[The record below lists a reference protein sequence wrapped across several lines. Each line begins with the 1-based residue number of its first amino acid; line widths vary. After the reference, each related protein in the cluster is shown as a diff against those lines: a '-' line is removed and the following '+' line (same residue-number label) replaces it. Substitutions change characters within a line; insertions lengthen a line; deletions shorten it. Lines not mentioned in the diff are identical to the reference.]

1 MQFFLQEEDFLME
14 LEKDVL
20 KSDSALGTIRI
31 ADEVVS
37 IIAGLAATEIEGI
50 AGMSGGLVGG
60 IAEMLGRKNFSKGVK
75 VEVGER
81 EAAIDLYIIVK
92 YGVRI
97 PDVALAAQE
106 NIKQAIENMTGLSV
120 VEVNVHVQGVN
131 FPTDDEEKLEEVRV
145 H

>member
-1 MQFFLQEEDFLME
+1 ME
-14 LEKDVL
+14 LDKEGL

-50 AGMSGGLVGG
+50 AGMSGGVVGG

-131 FPTDDEEKLEEVRV
+131 FPEEEDKNEEVRV

>member
-1 MQFFLQEEDFLME
+1 ME
-14 LEKDVL
+14 LDKEGL

-50 AGMSGGLVGG
+50 AGMSGGVVGG

-131 FPTDDEEKLEEVRV
+131 FPEEEDKSEEVRV